1 MGSLPT
7 MPVVVQAV
15 MDSFSDPNLEVGTL
29 ADKISMDEGVSTR
42 VLRVANSSFF
52 GLSCR
57 VSSIHDAV
65 VVLGFN
71 SIRSLAMAAG
81 LVHLFPQS
89 EGYFKHQVFWLHSL
103 RVAAAA
109 RGLAGCCRLESE
121 TAFTAGL
128 LHDIGQIVLATCL
141 HEEFD
146 AVLKRSQ
153 EEGGDLY
160 ALEREILGFD
170 HAQVGVEVAR
180 RWNFPEI
187 IQQVIRSHHIASL
200 GVDDPLVC
208 VVHLADLLVQEL
220 DAGTSDDEML
230 ARLPLE
236 LCAIPAPEEKIRS
249 RLEDIRRMVTEAT
262 QLLEV

>member
-1 MGSLPT
+1 

-15 MDSFSDPNLEVGTL
+15 MDSFNDPNLEVGTL

-81 LVHLFPQS
+81 LVHLFPKSGQ
-89 EGYFKHQVFWLHSL
+89 GQFDHQVFWLNSL

-128 LHDIGQIVLATCL
+128 LHDIGQMVLNTCL

-146 AVLKRSQ
+146 AVLKRYH
-153 EEGGDLY
+153 EDGGDLY
-160 ALEREILGFD
+160 ALEREMLGFD

-180 RWNFPEI
+180 RWNFPEV
-187 IQQVIRSHHIASL
+187 IQQVIQSHHEASL
-200 GVDDPLVC
+200 AGNDPLVC
-208 VVHLADLLVQEL
+208 IVHLAGLLVQEM
-220 DAGTSDDEML
+220 DAGASDDEML
-230 ARLPLE
+230 VRLPLE
-236 LCAIPAPEEKIRS
+236 LCAIAAPEEKIRS

-262 QLLEV
+262 QLLEE